1 MKWAI
6 LVTLFVVFGAPE
18 AAAQPKTLRWTRLA
32 VAAHLDSNGRL
43 HVEERQSIV
52 FNGDWNGAERDF
64 PVSLDHEFNL
74 DRISRI
80 DESGA
85 VVPLRKSDSL
95 SDVDEFAL
103 FGSLLRW
110 RSRLPSDPPFRN
122 REITYVLAY
131 KYGRILI
138 PGDGSYLLDHNF
150 GLPNLQ
156 WPIDQFALDLS
167 LDPVWQAVD
176 PVPSHVTRS
185 HVQGQNV
192 TVTAR
197 LRYTG
202 ATLPSAVNH
211 GAPPWIRYALL
222 ALLLAG
228 TAGLGRQFWRR
239 ERALG
244 RFAPLTDPA
253 SIDRPWLE
261 EHVFSF
267 PAEVVGAAWD
277 DRTGTAEVAAL
288 IARLVHEKKL
298 GSRVEKDELVLTLL
312 RPKDSFK
319 GYEGAL
325 VKSLF
330 IAGDTTST
338 SQIKKHYKSRGFDPV
353 EKIRKP
359 IEILI
364 GQTAGSKGAPKIERK
379 WTAIGGVAGVILLA
393 GGGFDGA
400 LNLGWAFRES
410 AVVVLFYL
418 AGLGGAINYRR
429 QLSSLDLRALQFL
442 PAVLLILMVPAA
454 RLLQA
459 NGVRLNS
466 LVLAGLCLLS
476 LALIRSLFNLAK
488 SRDAGERLEHR
499 RRLAAG
505 RNYFIRELRQSNPA
519 LDDAWF
525 PYVLAFGLAKD
536 ADRWFRS
543 FGGTDTSSPSSRTTF
558 DSSRGDS
565 WSSGGSRASSGG
577 WSGFGGGA
585 SGGAGASGAWAVA
598 ATSMAS
604 GVSSPSS
611 SSSSSGGSSGGGSS
625 SGGSSGGGGGGGW

>member
-1 MKWAI
+1 MKWTI
-6 LVTLFVVFGAPE
+6 LVTLLVVFGAPE

-32 VAAHLDSNGRL
+32 VAAHLDSDGRL

-64 PVSLDHEFNL
+64 PVSLEHEFNF

-80 DESGA
+80 DESGGI
-85 VVPLRKSDSL
+85 VPLRKSDSL
-95 SDVDEFAL
+95 DGVDEFRL

-110 RSRLPSDPPFRN
+110 RSRLPDDPPFQN

-138 PGDGSYLLDHNF
+138 PRDGSYLLDHNF
-150 GLPNLQ
+150 GLPRLE
-156 WPIDQFALDLS
+156 WPIDRFSVDLS
-167 LDPVWQAVD
+167 LDRVWQAVD
-176 PVPSHVTRS
+176 PVPSHIERS

-202 ATLPSAVNH
+202 ASLPAAVNH
-211 GAPPWIRYALL
+211 GAPSWIRYALL
-222 ALLLAG
+222 MLLLVGAG
-228 TAGLGRQFWRR
+228 GLGREFWRR

-244 RFAPLTDPA
+244 RFAPLADPA
-253 SIDRPWLE
+253 SIDRQWLE
-261 EHVFSF
+261 KHVLSF

-298 GSRVEKDELVLTLL
+298 SSSVENKELVLTLL
-312 RPKDSFK
+312 CPKDSFK
-319 GYEGAL
+319 GYEGTL

-338 SQIKKHYKSRGFDPV
+338 SQIKEHYKSRGFDPV

-359 IEILI
+359 IESLI

-379 WTAIGGVAGVILLA
+379 WTVIGVVAGVILLA
-393 GGGFDGA
+393 GGGFESA
-400 LNLGWAFRES
+400 LNLGWAFKES
-410 AVVVLFYL
+410 AIVVLVYL
-418 AGLGGAINYRR
+418 AGLAGAINYRR

-466 LVLAGLCLLS
+466 FVLAGLCLLS
-476 LALIRSLFNLAK
+476 VALIRSLFNLAK

-505 RNYFIRELRQSNPA
+505 RNYFIRELHQSNPA

-543 FGGTDTSSPSSRTTF
+543 FGGTDASSSSSRTTF
-558 DSSRGDS
+558 DSSRGSS
-565 WSSGGSRASSGG
+565 WSSGGSSSGG

-611 SSSSSGGSSGGGSS
+611 SSSSSSSGGGSS
-625 SGGSSGGGGGGGW
+625 SSGSSGGGGGGGW

>member
-1 MKWAI
+1 MKWTI
-6 LVTLFVVFGAPE
+6 LVTLFVVFGAPD

-32 VAAHLDSNGRL
+32 VAAHLDSDGRL
-43 HVEERQSIV
+43 HVQERQSIV

-80 DESGA
+80 DESGGLI
-85 VVPLRKSDSL
+85 PLQKSDSL
-95 SDVDEFAL
+95 DGVDEFRL

-110 RSRLPSDPPFRN
+110 RSRLPDDPPFLN

-138 PGDGSYLLDHNF
+138 PRDGSYLLDHNF
-150 GLPNLQ
+150 GLPRLE
-156 WPIDQFALDLS
+156 WPIDQFSVDLS
-167 LDPVWQAVD
+167 LDRVWQAVD
-176 PVPSHVTRS
+176 PVPSRIERS

-192 TVTAR
+192 TVTTR

-202 ATLPSAVNH
+202 ASLPSAVNH
-211 GAPPWIRYALL
+211 GAPSWIRYALL
-222 ALLLAG
+222 TLLLVG
-228 TAGLGRQFWRR
+228 TGGLGREFWRR

-244 RFAPLTDPA
+244 RFAPLADPA
-253 SIDRPWLE
+253 SIDRQWLE
-261 EHVFSF
+261 KHVFSF

-277 DRTGTAEVAAL
+277 DRTGAAEVAAL

-298 GSRVEKDELVLTLL
+298 SSSVEKKNELVLTLL
-312 RPKDSFK
+312 CPKDSFK

-359 IEILI
+359 IESLI
-364 GQTAGSKGAPKIERK
+364 GQTAGSKGAPKIDRK
-379 WTAIGGVAGVILLA
+379 WTVIGVVAGVILLA
-393 GGGFDGA
+393 FGGFDGA
-400 LNLGWAFRES
+400 LNLGWAFRSS
-410 AVVVLFYL
+410 ATLVLLYL

-429 QLSSLDLRALQFL
+429 QLSSLELRTLQFL
-442 PAVLLILMVPAA
+442 PAVLLMLVVVAD
-454 RLLQA
+454 RLLLVNA
-459 NGVRLNS
+459 VRLNS
-466 LVLAGLCLLS
+466 FVLAGLVCLS

-488 SRDAGERLEHR
+488 SRDAGERLENR

-505 RNYFIRELRQSNPA
+505 RNYFIQQLRQPNPA

-525 PYVLAFGLAKD
+525 PYVLAFGLAKG
-536 ADRWFRS
+536 ADRWFRK
-543 FGGTDTSSPSSRTTF
+543 FGGTTAAASRATVDSSRT
-558 DSSRGDS
+558 GS
-565 WSSGGSRASSGG
+565 WSSGGSSAGSGG

-611 SSSSSGGSSGGGSS
+611 SSSGGSSGGGSS
-625 SGGSSGGGGGGGW
+625 SSGSSGGGGGGGW